1 MIINIL
7 ICLFQIQSDAGIE
20 VHIPFLVLFL
30 MLLDVK
36 VHNLYLYYRVLIF

>member
-1 MIINIL
+1 MITNIL
-7 ICLFQIQSDAGIE
+7 RCLFQIQSDAGIE
-20 VHIPFLVLFL
+20 VHIPFLLLFL